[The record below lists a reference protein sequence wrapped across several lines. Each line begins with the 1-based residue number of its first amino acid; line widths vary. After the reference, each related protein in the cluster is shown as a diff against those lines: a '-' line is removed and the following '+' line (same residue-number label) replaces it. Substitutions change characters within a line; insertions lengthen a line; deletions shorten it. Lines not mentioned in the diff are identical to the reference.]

1 MSTLAWKP
9 FILKRVIT
17 GADAAAANAEQV
29 SADAFVRHELG
40 LSQDFCDSIGRANVL
55 SGPADTR
62 WACDSIGGSEA
73 TDEFTLADLEPGV
86 SVIGG
91 RTTSGY
97 WGYGV
102 VMSWEPGKYF
112 TYDGSQAGSLLWTN
126 LLLLRGPIA
135 DAARVRYQERYRPR
149 EEGEDSPTV
158 PLQRT
163 DSGTS
168 YGFTGQPDTAFWIRS
183 GVEPFLF
190 VTSRQYHSY
199 GVVSDYTRTQIAH
212 ELRDLRAA
220 LAAPEEMTA
229 DQLRACRHQEAV
241 TAAEL
246 AALA

>member
-1 MSTLAWKP
+1 MNIHQPAKMSTLTWKP
-9 FILKRVIT
+9 LVLRSIAT
-17 GADAAAANAEQV
+17 SADAAAAAAAAAQEP
-29 SADAFVRHELG
+29 STDEFVQYQWG
-40 LSQDFCDSIGRANVL
+40 LAQEFCHAMV
-55 SGPADTR
+55 
-62 WACDSIGGSEA
+62 GSEA

-199 GVVSDYTRTQIAH
+199 GVVSEYTRTQIAQ